1 MLVLKCSGLI
11 KYIGMCSKLNS
22 PPKVSPC
29 PNAWN
34 LWIWPYLGRK
44 KKGLCQCNWECWC
57 ETILDLMRVL
67 KLTRQTWVWVGSGSW
82 WWTGKLGM
90 LQSTGSQRARHNWVT
105 ELNWTE
111 TQWELSFQERGRGRL
126 QERKPG
132 KIEVETGIILLQT
145 KEHLEPKPEWTTVG
159 FSYRALRKVAL
170 LVTPWF
176 RFVGSRA
183 LEKWFDLNHQTYGHL
198 LQQQ

>member
-11 KYIGMCSKLNS
+11 KYIGMCSKLINS

-34 LWIWPYLGRK
+34 LWIWPYLGK

-90 LQSTGSQRARHNWVT
+90 LQSMGSQRARHNWVT

-111 TQWELSFQERGRGRL
+111 TQWEIVLPRERQRKIAGEKTREDRGRDWSYIAANQGT
-126 QERKPG
+126 PG
-132 KIEVETGIILLQT
+132 AKTWMNHSGILL
-145 KEHLEPKPEWTTVG
+145 
-159 FSYRALRKVAL
+159 
-170 LVTPWF
+170 
-176 RFVGSRA
+176 
-183 LEKWFDLNHQTYGHL
+183 
-198 LQQQ
+198 